1 MPTSSTSA
9 VASLASSLLHFWRSP
24 IFRPGIDE
32 RFAQKP
38 LPAVSQTHTMGDP
51 SIDHP
56 DRQTNRATST
66 AEKMG
71 HRLVVANPVASAI
84 KRGVV
89 ANGID
94 T

>member
-1 MPTSSTSA
+1 
-9 VASLASSLLHFWRSP
+9 
-24 IFRPGIDE
+24 
-32 RFAQKP
+32 
-38 LPAVSQTHTMGDP
+38 MGDP